1 MNVHVGKDA
10 KIKLGDVEIGISGR
24 WEITAPECSN
34 TNVYIDL
41 PKVQIRYDSES
52 EYRIN
57 YNMRVGGGTWEHITG
72 TSKIIDG
79 RRETD
84 MARGIEHERYRFNS
98 MTERMLWTR
107 LGKIFDYQKLRD
119 YSAMAQEF
127 DYLDLAIAAQAKL
140 ARLTGSLEDMGFV
153 VTLSNKSFEQKRS
166 SGDRKLRM
174 MDA

>member
-24 WEITAPECSN
+24 WEMSTDNEDNGS
-34 TNVYIDL
+34 IDFISCIRSDDSYN
-41 PKVQIRYDSES
+41 IRYYIKQD
-52 EYRIN
+52 
-57 YNMRVGGGTWEHITG
+57 GGDWHHVTG

-84 MARGIEHERYRFNS
+84 MARGIAHERMRFGS

>member
-1 MNVHVGKDA
+1 MIV
-10 KIKLGDVEIGISGR
+10 I
-24 WEITAPECSN
+24 APDCSN
-34 TNVYIDL
+34 TNVRVDFPEVHIWNND
-41 PKVQIRYDSES
+41 EN
-52 EYRIN
+52 EYRIS
-57 YNMRVGGGTWEHITG
+57 YNIKVEDGPWEHITG

-84 MARGIEHERYRFNS
+84 MARGIAHERMRFGS